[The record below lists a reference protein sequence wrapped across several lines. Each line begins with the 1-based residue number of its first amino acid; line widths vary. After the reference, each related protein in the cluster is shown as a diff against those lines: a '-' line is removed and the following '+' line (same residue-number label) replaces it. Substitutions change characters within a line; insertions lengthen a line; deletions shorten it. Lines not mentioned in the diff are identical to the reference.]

1 MARPGHLRNTASPVP
16 NNRGGPVVQ
25 PADRLGGVEGHA
37 VGDAAAAV
45 VSGDVEAGE
54 AWSLQEPDAVL
65 RHGPLAVA
73 RPLPYRGAA
82 RRGPGSA
89 PRLPRPEPVRGR
101 AGRLGLTGVGVAHPN
116 RSVDP
121 CRARGGASSVPST
134 GCGTSGRSA
143 AAEPEEHAWPASG
156 SGRRTP

>member
-1 MARPGHLRNTASPVP
+1 
-16 NNRGGPVVQ
+16 
-25 PADRLGGVEGHA
+25 
-37 VGDAAAAV
+37 

-156 SGRRTP
+156 SGRRTPRRPSCTTTTWAAGTPWSYCTGGRSTAGRGNRRCRCSSTQGIG